1 MITKQGGTIIDQA
14 AFLHFQKQTLLRGY
28 ALNAWLVSQV
38 RVSCVSIEMLS
49 TRIRAAALAR

>member
-1 MITKQGGTIIDQA
+1 MIIEQGVTIIDQA

-38 RVSCVSIEMLS
+38 LASCVSIEMLF